1 MKVFVTIDLEGISG
15 VYAEEQTDPAGA
27 GYAAARQLMRA
38 DLDAVLEGCFEAG
51 ASEIVVNDSHDKG
64 SNLSS
69 VGLPTGVS
77 LASGSPS
84 SLSMMTGIDASF
96 DAMLAIGYHAC
107 AGTAAAVLEHTYTYK
122 IFSVTVDGQNVGELA
137 INAAVAGH
145 FGVPVVFVSG
155 DDKVANEATAA
166 VAGVHTAVVKYGDYR
181 TSARLVAP
189 TVAHEHIRGGVAA
202 ALAAARPNVLDWRGK
217 TLVVTFSRTSF
228 ADVVASCPGVR
239 RLDGRT
245 IAIGGSDY
253 LTTFKTFV
261 FCLQAATVAAPPVS

>member
-1 MKVFVTIDLEGISG
+1 VKVFVTVDLEGISG

-27 GYAAARQLMRA
+27 GYAASRQFMRA

-51 ASEIVVNDSHDKG
+51 ANEIVVNDSHDKG

-69 VGLPTGVS
+69 AGLPAGVS

-122 IFSVTVDGQNVGELA
+122 IFSVAVDGQNVGELA
-137 INAAVAGH
+137 INAAVAGS

-155 DDKVANEATAA
+155 DDKVAKEAMAA
-166 VAGVHTAVVKYGDYR
+166 VAGVHAAVVKYGDYR

-189 TVAHEHIRGGVAA
+189 TVAHERIRGGVAA
-202 ALAAARPNVLDWRGK
+202 ALTAARPNVLDWRGK
-217 TLVVTFSRTSF
+217 TLVVTFSRVSF